1 MKHIKFLG
9 IITVALLVFTSCKS
23 NEDNEEFNND
33 LQSAPIEK
41 PGLPSFK
48 MTDLEGNIV
57 NLADLKGKKVFVNL
71 WASWCGPCR
80 SEMPSI
86 QELYKKTKNEN
97 VAFVMLALDNN
108 FEESIGYL
116 KDEKLV
122 LPAYYPA
129 ETLPELFNVPGIP
142 TTFIF
147 NEKGTLVKKIEGS
160 DRYNTDEYVKML
172 SN

>member
-1 MKHIKFLG
+1 MKHIKFFT
-9 IITVALLVFTSCKS
+9 IITAALLIFQSCQS
-23 NEDNEEFNND
+23 GEGNEELNTEIPV
-33 LQSAPIEK
+33 APAEN

-48 MTDLEGNIV
+48 MTDTKGNIL

-86 QELYKKTKNEN
+86 QELYEKTKNEN
-97 VAFVMLALDNN
+97 VTFVMLALDND
-108 FEESIGYL
+108 FQESIGFL
-116 KDEKLV
+116 KEQGLV
-122 LPAYYPA
+122 LPAYYPG
-129 ETLPELFNVPGIP
+129 ETLPEIFNVPGIP

-147 NEKGTLVKKIEGS
+147 DEKGELIKKIEGS
-160 DRYNTDEYVKML
+160 DKYNTNEYIKLL

>member
-9 IITVALLVFTSCKS
+9 IITAALLVFTSCKS
-23 NEDNEEFNND
+23 NEDNEEFNNE
-33 LQSAPIEK
+33 LQSAPTEK

-48 MTDLEGNIV
+48 MTSLEGNIV
-57 NLADLKGKKVFVNL
+57 NLTDLKGKKVFVNL

-116 KDEKLV
+116 KDEQLV

-129 ETLPELFNVPGIP
+129 ETHPELFNVPGIP

-147 NEKGTLVKKIEGS
+147 DEKGTLVKKIEGS
-160 DRYNTDEYVKML
+160 DQYNTDDYVRML
-172 SN
+172 SK